1 VNSGCFPRNVVPGFP
16 PIAYTRHVRWK
27 ALPAPWFTCQD
38 PEVQAQM
45 MQVMAST
52 YENLGLYAR
61 AHELAKRALDSR
73 LTLRGE
79 DDPRTLESMAQLGWI
94 LAREGHDSE
103 AENLE
108 RRALVGERHTL
119 GPEDPLTL
127 ETMDHL
133 AVVAIHQGHH
143 DESEKLSAR

>member
-1 VNSGCFPRNVVPGFP
+1 
-16 PIAYTRHVRWK
+16 
-27 ALPAPWFTCQD
+27 
-38 PEVQAQM
+38 
-45 MQVMAST
+45 
-52 YENLGLYAR
+52 
-61 AHELAKRALDSR
+61 
-73 LTLRGE
+73 
-79 DDPRTLESMAQLGWI
+79 MAQLGWI